1 MKLKELIPTARS
13 VVFIDTF
20 HAKNFR
26 RWQFKKTGLCRLLM
40 PLISMHRVHVQFQ
53 TKLIV
58 EVDDVPRDAIL
69 KLLGQVEEDPD
80 ITSLEMVGSMTN
92 SQDIQTIV
100 FALVGLLSMRDR
112 TWEAIK
118 FGVTCY
124 YDARMMDESSN
135 SNSSSKCM
143 TAMGDESSNTS
154 SLTQEEEPNSENGS
168 TSEEADNNN
177 HETSTSHLSAA
188 TTTTTTN
195 NRSQED
201 EQVMKRCYR
210 ILQEAS
216 TKYSVP
222 LVNIEAVPV
231 SSYGS

>member
-1 MKLKELIPTARS
+1 M
-13 VVFIDTF
+13 VWV
-20 HAKNFR
+20 
-26 RWQFKKTGLCRLLM
+26 CRLLM

-124 YDARMMDESSN
+124 YDARIMDESSN
-135 SNSSSKCM
+135 SNSSSKCI
-143 TAMGDESSNTS
+143 TAMGDESSNTRK
-154 SLTQEEEPNSENGS
+154 QRQS
-168 TSEEADNNN
+168 TRTRALKRRRHSGKQAGRIAD
-177 HETSTSHLSAA
+177 EGTAGA
-188 TTTTTTN
+188 T
-195 NRSQED
+195 
-201 EQVMKRCYR
+201 
-210 ILQEAS
+210 LQC
-216 TKYSVP
+216 
-222 LVNIEAVPV
+222 
-231 SSYGS
+231 